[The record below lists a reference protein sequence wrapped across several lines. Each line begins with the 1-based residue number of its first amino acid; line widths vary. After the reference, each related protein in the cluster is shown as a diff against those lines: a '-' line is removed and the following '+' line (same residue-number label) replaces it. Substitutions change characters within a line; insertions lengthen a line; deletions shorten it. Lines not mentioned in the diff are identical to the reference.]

1 MSPGQILDTPFDDSF
16 RHRCS
21 SLLLGLHFPKVCF
34 TNFQT
39 VVLHCLKIRRSQVRN
54 SARCRFAADSLP
66 IRCRFAVLRGL
77 QEADA
82 EDLVQHVLLTV
93 SGEFMKRLCRQ
104 YTAPYK
110 Q

>member
-16 RHRCS
+16 RQRCS

-54 SARCRFAADSLP
+54 SARCRFA
-66 IRCRFAVLRGL
+66 VLRDL